1 MEKAVKNRIDS
12 CGIKKKYLA
21 KKLNISP
28 NYLSMCL
35 SGKRKLS
42 EKKQAELKKL
52 LNA

>member
-1 MEKAVKNRIDS
+1 MEKTVLNRIHS
-12 CGIKKKYLA
+12 CGLKKKYLA
-21 KKLNISP
+21 EQLQISP

-42 EKKQAELKKL
+42 EKKQNELKKL